1 MQNVY
6 LAQINPTTIQDAM
19 PFTKKMGTIAD
30 LTNLL
35 VPIAVTGAGIVL
47 FIMFIYAGFMYMSSE
62 GNAEKLKKAQSL
74 LMMSL
79 IGFALVIGS
88 FIIIQ
93 LLKLIFQ
100 VNIPI

>member
-6 LAQINPTTIQDAM
+6 LAQIDQSTIKQSM
-19 PFTKKMGTIAD
+19 PFTQKMGTIAD

-88 FIIIQ
+88 FVIVQ
-93 LLKLIFQ
+93 LLRVVFNL
-100 VNIPI
+100 NIPI